1 MGCFES
7 SYYNEI
13 CNRVDT
19 THPQYRQHQLQQQR
33 KAPPPL
39 VIQHQ
44 PYIPQPNNLP
54 PLSADLTIASPSYSH
69 SSAATSNNRNSSFC
83 SDPSHKR
90 YDSFASSSTNNSSL
104 LYVNQG
110 YSNNSKYSFDEEPSY
125 DASSSNATTRENAIP
140 NSISTS
146 SLDST
151 LNPHKGSN
159 EARSSHGK
167 SPSFESIRPSIQ
179 QKSNKAS
186 RWFGGVF
193 TGGNGESSSTHH
205 AHSGESTQQI
215 PDLLNPK
222 DAKKAAKEAEKR
234 RREEMLNTQ
243 RERARAVL
251 NKQKNMGKEVV
262 HDSIKNAHPHMQP
275 TQQASSASQSRR
287 PSHMTTST
295 HNYNVNMH
303 LPRSPQHLDPL
314 SSPLSPPLP
323 LPTSRSRSG
332 SRSHSETGF
341 KISEE
346 LTLARSKAR
355 RRNDDDDHSMSSYS
369 SLHLDPDQRSSLSLS
384 RLSFATEHSDPGP
397 SPSQSSINRQPSQS
411 SFRTTQSSP
420 HLSHHLHHH
429 HYPSQTSS
437 QSSQANDLAERI
449 DKTNLNISK
458 SHSIPDQHIN
468 PIFKLPPFSHISEQ
482 ADKGREDAI

>member
-1 MGCFES
+1 M
-7 SYYNEI
+7 
-13 CNRVDT
+13 DT
-19 THPQYRQHQLQQQR
+19 THPGYTHIHHR
-33 KAPPPL
+33 KPPPPL

-44 PYIPQPNNLP
+44 SYIPQPNNLP
-54 PLSADLTIASPSYSH
+54 PLSAEVAIASPSYSH
-69 SSAATSNNRNSSFC
+69 SSAATSNNRHSSFC

-110 YSNNSKYSFDEEPSY
+110 YSNNSQYSFDDEPSY
-125 DASSSNATTRENAIP
+125 DASSSNATARDNIIP
-140 NSISTS
+140 NSISTA

-151 LNPHKGSN
+151 LNPHRVSLATDNGFVG
-159 EARSSHGK
+159 RSGHIK
-167 SPSFESIRPSIQ
+167 SPSLESISHPSQKHQ
-179 QKSNKAS
+179 QYKSNKAS

-193 TGGNGESSSTHH
+193 SGNQHGNTGGHSQAGSTILGSST
-205 AHSGESTQQI
+205 AQPI
-215 PDLLNPK
+215 PELLNPK
-222 DAKKAAKEAEKR
+222 DAKKAAKEAEKK
-234 RREEMLNTQ
+234 RREDMLNAQ

-251 NKQKNMGKEVV
+251 NKQKSLGKEVIQ
-262 HDSIKNAHPHMQP
+262 DSIKNAHPHMQP
-275 TQQASSASQSRR
+275 NQHSLSQSRR
-287 PSHMTTST
+287 PSHATSNI
-295 HNYNVNMH
+295 HNYNINMH

-341 KISEE
+341 LISDE
-346 LTLARSKAR
+346 LTMARSKAR
-355 RRNDDDDHSMSSYS
+355 RRNEDDDHSMSSYS

-384 RLSFATEHSDPGP
+384 RLSFATDYSDPGP
-397 SPSQSSINRQPSQS
+397 NPSQSAIHRKASQN
-411 SFRTTQSSP
+411 SFRTTKSSP
-420 HLSHHLHHH
+420 HLSHIH
-429 HYPSQTSS
+429 QQQSS

-458 SHSIPDQHIN
+458 SQSIPDQNIN

-482 ADKGREDAI
+482 ADKGREGNGNP